1 MTAIN
6 PKAARRLGVRRFD
19 AAEYLKDEA
28 DIAAYV
34 AAALAEND
42 PRVLAATLGAVARAR
57 GMTQLAK
64 ATGISREALY
74 RALSADGNPGLETLF
89 KVLGGLGL
97 RLDVRPA
104 ASTVAAVSTEIK
116 AAQTISYGRAPSVK
130 RRTLATFSHDRKL
143 GAKRTLSRT
152 A

>member
-42 PRVLAATLGAVARAR
+42 PSVLAAALGDIARAR
-57 GMTQLAK
+57 GMTKLATQ
-64 ATGISREALY
+64 TGMSREALY

-97 RLDVRPA
+97 RLAVGPA
-104 ASTVAAVSTEIK
+104 TVGAARGVVSGGGVP
-116 AAQTISYGRAPSVK
+116 AVK
-130 RRTLATFSHDRKL
+130 RSAVGAFAFKRKP
-143 GAKRTLSRT
+143 GAKRALRRT